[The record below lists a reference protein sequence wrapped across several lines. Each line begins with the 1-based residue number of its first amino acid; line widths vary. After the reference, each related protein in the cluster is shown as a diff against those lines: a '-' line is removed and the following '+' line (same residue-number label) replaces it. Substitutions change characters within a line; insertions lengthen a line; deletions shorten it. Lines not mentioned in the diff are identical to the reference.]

1 MNDRIIKSNEFSIK
15 ILIVRICLFVS
26 ALVEICS
33 LLYWL
38 LKLIIFGL
46 NNEDVSSAI
55 PILVAIIDLVPLLWS
70 YSKNNEIKKSYIK
83 FGQKEIYVPGP
94 RSRISGVLQYE
105 TKVEYKRIIGIG
117 LTYSHHNS
125 RYTEPSDMPG
135 AAGSENLAYK
145 PYIDLYL
152 TNRKIERILLRYYT
166 KKQWKEILTQ
176 IKARVSQHNS
186 MLDDIDVDKILNDFK
201 FTFRETNP
209 YDNFKEI
216 IEKYNA
222 QKKKK

>member
-1 MNDRIIKSNEFSIK
+1 
-15 ILIVRICLFVS
+15 
-26 ALVEICS
+26 
-33 LLYWL
+33 
-38 LKLIIFGL
+38 
-46 NNEDVSSAI
+46 
-55 PILVAIIDLVPLLWS
+55 
-70 YSKNNEIKKSYIK
+70 
-83 FGQKEIYVPGP
+83 
-94 RSRISGVLQYE
+94 
-105 TKVEYKRIIGIG
+105 
-117 LTYSHHNS
+117 
-125 RYTEPSDMPG
+125 MPG